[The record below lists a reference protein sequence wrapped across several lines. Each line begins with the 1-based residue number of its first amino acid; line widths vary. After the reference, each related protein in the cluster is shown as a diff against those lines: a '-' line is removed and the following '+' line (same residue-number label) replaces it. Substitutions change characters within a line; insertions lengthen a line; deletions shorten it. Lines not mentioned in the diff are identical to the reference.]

1 MIFPDRMKINLI
13 FYEILA
19 FRGKLSEFSV
29 FQHPSD
35 LKYTVKH
42 LVYRPQPF
50 KFLFSYDDSIHRV
63 TQATLGWYQSFSN
76 STETYIS
83 TIQFQFCQ
91 ISLVYFGAKKKNVWL
106 LCVFVSRNQMQ
117 CAEVLFVY
125 FIQSHPLHIQFVRWK
140 TPLNDLWIRF
150 LFFVQRKNRCNV
162 YTRVKCKHVLQM
174 KQLK

>member
-42 LVYRPQPF
+42 LVYRLQPF
-50 KFLFSYDDSIHRV
+50 KCLFSYDDSIHRV

-91 ISLVYFGAKKKNVWL
+91 ISLVYFGATKKTFGC
-106 LCVFVSRNQMQ
+106 CVCSL
-117 CAEVLFVY
+117 AEIKCNALKCCLFIS
-125 FIQSHPLHIQFVRWK
+125 FNL
-140 TPLNDLWIRF
+140 IRYISNSYDGRR
-150 LFFVQRKNRCNV
+150 L
-162 YTRVKCKHVLQM
+162 
-174 KQLK
+174 